1 MKTIDLNCDVGEG
14 MPAEAALM
22 PWITSANIACGGHT
36 GDAATMQA
44 TIALCR
50 QHGVAIGAHPSWPD
64 REHFGRRNRQ
74 YPQHELYAFV
84 RSQIENLLQWLPVA
98 HLHHVKPHGALYNQS
113 AADPEIAHT
122 IARAVYDTHPN
133 LILFGLSGS
142 HSCSKA
148 AALGLRVA
156 HEVFADRRYEA
167 DGTLTPRSHPDA
179 LLTDPQAAATQAL
192 RLVQEGTVIAR
203 TGEVV
208 ALRADTLCI
217 HGDGANALALAK
229 TIHITLQQNGIALQS
244 ITRH

>member
-1 MKTIDLNCDVGEG
+1 M
-14 MPAEAALM
+14 
-22 PWITSANIACGGHT
+22 
-36 GDAATMQA
+36 
-44 TIALCR
+44 
-50 QHGVAIGAHPSWPD
+50 
-64 REHFGRRNRQ
+64 
-74 YPQHELYAFV
+74 
-84 RSQIENLLQWLPVA
+84 
-98 HLHHVKPHGALYNQS
+98 
-113 AADPEIAHT
+113 
-122 IARAVYDTHPN
+122 
-133 LILFGLSGS
+133 
-142 HSCSKA
+142 
-148 AALGLRVA
+148 GLRVA